1 MNYKLSDTG
10 FLFYSNSKLYMLYIY
25 LYVIANMKIKT
36 KKKTLLIL
44 KGFNQSELRV
54 CK

>member
-36 KKKTLLIL
+36 KKKTLL